1 MSACADGFLP
11 QEGVCQVAEIHEA
24 REQLK
29 PRSASAASRDWA
41 YRFPGSGV
49 YPLIPP
55 PLIQMGRMSDPPP
68 YSSATGSRS
77 MAMRSSALPPPP
89 TLYFSKK

>member
-1 MSACADGFLP
+1 M
-11 QEGVCQVAEIHEA
+11 
-24 REQLK
+24 K
-29 PRSASAASRDWA
+29 PRLARNAGRGLFASAAGLLAA
-41 YRFPGSGV
+41 YAETAKAHTIFTVPTH
-49 YPLIPP
+49 
-55 PLIQMGRMSDPPP
+55 

>member
-1 MSACADGFLP
+1 MRCALHLIK
-11 QEGVCQVAEIHEA
+11 QT
-24 REQLK
+24 
-29 PRSASAASRDWA
+29 SAARVHPTRCAHNVAAS
-41 YRFPGSGV
+41 GS
-49 YPLIPP
+49 PRLE
-55 PLIQMGRMSDPPP
+55 REAKT